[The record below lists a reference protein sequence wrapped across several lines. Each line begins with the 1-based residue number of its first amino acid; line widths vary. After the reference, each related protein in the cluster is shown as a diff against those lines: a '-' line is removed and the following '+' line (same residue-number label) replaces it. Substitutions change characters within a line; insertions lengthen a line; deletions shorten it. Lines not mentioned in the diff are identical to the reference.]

1 MGSARFSECRELFVG
16 TRRCQ
21 EQLSTTSLPPPHP
34 PRTRTHPKISFLRH
48 LDGGGGGG
56 HGRRRARLCGLQC
69 FWGCFGGGMRGPE
82 KNWRLRFAPFNKCPP
97 PQKTVSLVKKQ
108 NNMMHSLNGEA
119 IACRYCSVVENL
131 PVRIAT
137 RESRYRIPAS

>member
-21 EQLSTTSLPPPHP
+21 EQLSTTSLPPQPPPPDPHTP
-34 PRTRTHPKISFLRH
+34 ENIVSTASGRRR
-48 LDGGGGGG
+48 
-56 HGRRRARLCGLQC
+56 RRRARAAAGTSVRATVLLGL
-69 FWGCFGGGMRGPE
+69 FRGGMRGPE
-82 KNWRLRFAPFNKCPP
+82 KNWRLRFAPFNKCP

-137 RESRYRIPAS
+137 RESRYRIPA